1 MKHTEF
7 GHSISFIA
15 QNWDK
20 YSDFAMADKSVIGH
34 YVTPLDRDSWQNDT
48 PHDHHMDVN
57 TWESWH
63 LIPESRPTLPLPKQ
77 KRKVIDGIPNTNGS
91 IDLSL
96 KDTGYPVYENR
107 EGTFNFIYN
116 PIYSYTYG
124 DYRDWTVIY
133 SEISN
138 FIHGRQLRM
147 VLEDD
152 PEYYWDGSFTVEGW
166 TSNTDGS
173 GSVITIGYSVQPHK
187 LTILSSLDAW
197 LWDPFNFYNGAIQN
211 TVFNNIEIAVNSGP
225 GTSDDWTG
233 FNNTKSNILE
243 DDSRWVNVPQN
254 GLYGYMGTKPLI
266 PIIWWSPTDEANLH
280 KKLIVNYIN
289 ESYNIDYTKFGT
301 DKYKYYN
308 PAGPSSNAVSIVKT
322 YTTEQNEKWYL
333 FKDNDLI
340 FCDGYTGDLQYI
352 QFIGKGKLKIDFRRG
367 SL

>member
-1 MKHTEF
+1 MKQTEF
-7 GHSISFIA
+7 GHSISFIS
-15 QNWDK
+15 QNWNK
-20 YSDFAMADKSVIGH
+20 YPDFAMRDKSVIGH
-34 YVTPLDRDSWQNDT
+34 YTTPLDRANWQNDT

-77 KRKVIDGIPNTNGS
+77 KKKVIDGIPNTNGN

-96 KDTGYPVYENR
+96 KDTGYPTYENR

-116 PIYSYTYG
+116 PIYSYSYG

-138 FIHGRQLRM
+138 FLHGRQLRM

-173 GSVITIGYSVQPHK
+173 GSIITIGYSVQPHK
-187 LTILSSLDAW
+187 MTILSSLDEW
-197 LWDPFNFYNGAIQN
+197 LWDPFNFYNGTIQN
-211 TVFNNIEIAVNSGP
+211 QVFNGIEIDVNN
-225 GTSDDWTG
+225 DWTG
-233 FNNTKSNILE
+233 FNNTKSSILTS
-243 DDSRWVNVPQN
+243 DSRWVSVPQN
-254 GLYGYMGTKPLI
+254 GLYGYMGAKPLI
-266 PIIWWSPTDEANLH
+266 PIIWWSPTGDTDSH
-280 KKLIVNYIN
+280 KKLIVYYLN

-301 DKYKYYN
+301 DKYKYYD
-308 PAGPSSNAVSIVKT
+308 PIGSSSNAVTLIDT
-322 YTTEQNEKWYL
+322 YKENVEGNNSPITWYR

-340 FCDGYTGDLQYI
+340 FCDGYTGDSQFI
-352 QFIGKGKLKIDFRRG
+352 KFIGKGKLKIDFRKG

>member
-15 QNWDK
+15 QNWSK
-20 YSDFAMADKSVIGH
+20 YPDFAMADKSVIGH
-34 YVTPLDRDSWQNDT
+34 YVTPLDRNSWQSDT

-77 KRKVIDGIPNTNGS
+77 KKKIIDGIPNTNGS
-91 IDLSL
+91 IDVSL
-96 KDTGYPVYENR
+96 IDTGYPVYENR

-116 PIYSYTYG
+116 PIYSYAFG
-124 DYRDWTVIY
+124 DYRDWTVLY

-187 LTILSSLDAW
+187 LTILSSLDEW
-197 LWDPFNFYNGAIQN
+197 LWDPFNFYNGTIQN
-211 TVFNNIEIAVNSGP
+211 GVFNDITLSNNMSSYTNRWNIS
-225 GTSDDWTG
+225 
-233 FNNTKSNILE
+233 E
-243 DDSRWVNVPQN
+243 DDPGWYNIN
-254 GLYGYMGTKPLI
+254 LYNRMGTKPLF
-266 PIIWWSPTDEANLH
+266 PIIWWSPNNVQQVQYQER
-280 KKLIVNYIN
+280 LIVYYKNL
-289 ESYNIDYTKFGT
+289 SYNIN
-301 DKYKYYN
+301 YYN
-308 PAGPSSNAVSIVKT
+308 ESFHYKGYDPKNTDNSFNVFIIDT
-322 YTTEQNEKWYL
+322 YIEQGRKWYR
-333 FKDNDLI
+333 FKDIDLI
-340 FCDGYTGDLQYI
+340 FCDGYTGDQ
-352 QFIGKGKLKIDFRRG
+352 QFIKFIGDGKLKIDFRRG

>member
-7 GHSISFIA
+7 GHSISFVA

-20 YSDFAMADKSVIGH
+20 YPDFAMADKSVIGH
-34 YVTPLDRDSWQNDT
+34 YVTPLDRDSLQSDT

-166 TSNTDGS
+166 ASNTDGS

-211 TVFNNIEIAVNSGP
+211 TVFNNITLSNDMSSYSNKNNIA
-225 GTSDDWTG
+225 
-233 FNNTKSNILE
+233 E
-243 DDSRWVNVPQN
+243 DDSGWHKIE
-254 GLYGYMGTKPLI
+254 LYGRMGNKPLL
-266 PIIWWSPTDEANLH
+266 PIIWWCPNESSSN
-280 KKLIVNYIN
+280 KKLIVDYVN
-289 ESYNIDYTKFGT
+289 ESYNMDYKHFGYE
-301 DKYKYYN
+301 KYKYYD
-308 PAGPSSNAVSIVKT
+308 PKGSDSSKAVTKIDNHIESGKT
-322 YTTEQNEKWYL
+322 WYR

-340 FCDGYTGDLQYI
+340 FCDGYTGDSQFI
-352 QFIGKGKLKIDFRRG
+352 QFIGNGELKIDFRRG